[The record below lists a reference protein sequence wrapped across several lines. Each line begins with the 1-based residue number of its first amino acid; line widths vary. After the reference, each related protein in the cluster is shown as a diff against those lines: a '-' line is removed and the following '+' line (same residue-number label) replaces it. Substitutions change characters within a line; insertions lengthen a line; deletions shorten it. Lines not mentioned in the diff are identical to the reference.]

1 MERWNMAVDE
11 MGERNAN
18 MIDGLGSMGT
28 AMGSIGDLIGGAA
41 GQWLDWGANCVQ
53 AIGAAIPQ
61 ILALC
66 TVQGTQVAANTAVAG
81 TGAASAMASIPFVG
95 PILAIAAVA
104 SVLAALASIPKFAAG
119 GLAYGPTLGLF
130 GEYSGAQNNPE
141 VVAPLNRL
149 RNMLQPAGGIG
160 GEVEFVIDGRVL
172 RGILNKVDRIN
183 QRTK

>member
-1 MERWNMAVDE
+1 
-11 MGERNAN
+11 
-18 MIDGLGSMGT
+18 
-28 AMGSIGDLIGGAA
+28 
-41 GQWLDWGANCVQ
+41 
-53 AIGAAIPQ
+53 
-61 ILALC
+61 
-66 TVQGTQVAANTAVAG
+66 
-81 TGAASAMASIPFVG
+81 MASHSLIG